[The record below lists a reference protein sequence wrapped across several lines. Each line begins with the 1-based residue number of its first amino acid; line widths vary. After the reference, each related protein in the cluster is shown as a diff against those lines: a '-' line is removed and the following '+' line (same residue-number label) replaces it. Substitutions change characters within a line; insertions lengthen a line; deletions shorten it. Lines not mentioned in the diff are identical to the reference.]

1 MSSYEQYFLKSFG
14 VVFKVLIFHL
24 LYFPFTNRWIVPGGK
39 KSDCISGPEYYEG
52 TQEKGSC

>member
-1 MSSYEQYFLKSFG
+1 MSSYEQHFLKSFG
-14 VVFKVLIFHL
+14 VVIKVLIFHL
-24 LYFPFTNRWIVPGGK
+24 HNFPFTNRWSVPGE